1 MKVLFNKVP
10 KCLTG
15 AYKWV
20 LSFQI
25 MFGELESNRLPKP
38 LDKTK
43 NSTITLTKP
52 DYPYP
57 EPEKTKHYT
66 TVSLILLTFVI
77 VAGLLMFAK
86 KPSIEPL
93 LMIIVGV
100 ALAVLVIYVF
110 IRLTK

>member
-1 MKVLFNKVP
+1 M
-10 KCLTG
+10 
-15 AYKWV
+15 
-20 LSFQI
+20 LSVQI
-25 MFGELESNRLPKP
+25 MLGQLESIRRSKP
-38 LDKTK
+38 LDKAT
-43 NSTITLTKP
+43 NSAVTLTKP

-77 VAGLLMFAK
+77 VAGALMFAK

-93 LMIIVGV
+93 IMIIVGV

>member
-1 MKVLFNKVP
+1 M
-10 KCLTG
+10 
-15 AYKWV
+15 
-20 LSFQI
+20 LSVQI
-25 MFGELESNRLPKP
+25 MLGQLESIRRSKP
-38 LDKTK
+38 LDKTT
-43 NSTITLTKP
+43 NSAVTLTKP

-77 VAGLLMFAK
+77 VAGALMFAK

-93 LMIIVGV
+93 IMIIVGV

>member
-1 MKVLFNKVP
+1 M
-10 KCLTG
+10 LTG
-15 AYKWV
+15 AYKLM

-25 MFGELESNRLPKP
+25 MFGKLESNRRSKS
-38 LDKTK
+38 LDKTT
-43 NSTITLTKP
+43 NSAFTLTKP

-86 KPSIEPL
+86 KPSIESL
-93 LMIIVGV
+93 LMIVVGV
-100 ALAVLVIYVF
+100 ALAVMVIYVF

>member
-1 MKVLFNKVP
+1 
-10 KCLTG
+10 
-15 AYKWV
+15 
-20 LSFQI
+20 
-25 MFGELESNRLPKP
+25 
-38 LDKTK
+38 LDKTT
-43 NSTITLTKP
+43 NSAFTLTKP

>member
-1 MKVLFNKVP
+1 M
-10 KCLTG
+10 LTG
-15 AYKWV
+15 ACKLM

-25 MFGELESNRLPKP
+25 MFGKLESNSRSKP
-38 LDKTK
+38 LDKTT
-43 NSTITLTKP
+43 NSAVTLTKP

-86 KPSIEPL
+86 KPSIESL
-93 LMIIVGV
+93 LMIVVGV
-100 ALAVLVIYVF
+100 ALAVMVIYVF